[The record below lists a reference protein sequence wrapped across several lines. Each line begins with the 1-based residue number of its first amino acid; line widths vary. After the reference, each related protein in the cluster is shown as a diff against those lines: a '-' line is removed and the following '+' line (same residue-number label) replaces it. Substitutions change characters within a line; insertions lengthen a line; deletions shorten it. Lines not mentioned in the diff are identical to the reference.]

1 VVVVRLLRM
10 SDLEV
15 MAAVRREVLK
25 LSLALREGER
35 GRRSNRSVE
44 DVLRLALLGILGFN
58 LMFEVVELGESRIL
72 RLK

>member
-1 VVVVRLLRM
+1 MRLLRM

-15 MAAVRREVLK
+15 MTAVRREVLK
-25 LSLALREGER
+25 LSLVLREGGR

>member
-1 VVVVRLLRM
+1 VRLLRM